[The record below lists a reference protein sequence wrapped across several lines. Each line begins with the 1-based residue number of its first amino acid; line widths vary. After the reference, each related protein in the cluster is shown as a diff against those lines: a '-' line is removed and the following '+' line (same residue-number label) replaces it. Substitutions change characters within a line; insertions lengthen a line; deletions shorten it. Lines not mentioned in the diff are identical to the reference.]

1 MTEFVF
7 SILNSVGFRHPI
19 HPALTHLPMGLV
31 MGAFFFRLTA
41 LFTPMKYLAKTAYHC
56 VVGALIFVVPTAI
69 LGYMDWQHRYDGEW
83 EFLIGLKIV
92 LAIVITIILAVIVKV
107 DDPENPQ
114 IDWKSFLYILTV
126 MTAVGLG
133 FSGGE
138 LIFG

>member
-7 SILNSVGFRHPI
+7 GILNSVGFKHPI

-31 MGAFFFRLTA
+31 MGALLFRASA
-41 LFTPMKYLAKTAYHC
+41 LFLNMKHLARTSYHC
-56 VVGALIFVVPTAI
+56 IVGALIFVFPTAL

-83 EFLIGLKIV
+83 EFLIGLKIF
-92 LAIVITIILAVIVKV
+92 LAIVITVILALIVKF
-107 DDPENPQ
+107 DDPENPAL
-114 IDWKSFLYILTV
+114 DWKSFLYLAAV